1 MYDASGSSMRSMVNC
16 RPVPPAAAPTA
27 PASSAAQTSERSPG
41 VPLLLMPLGAKRK
54 TRLPSV
60 YAVRVPGTSH
70 YRRLRSFGA
79 EQGQPTEGKKA
90 TVLGRGAT
98 RVHRLSVH
106 SPAAVVRNCN
116 AACCG
121 KEACNLTCP
130 ATGVRATCATAKEK
144 KMLRNILVF

>member
-98 RVHRLSVH
+98 RVHRLSTLLLLSCVIVMLH
-106 SPAAVVRNCN
+106 AVER
-116 AACCG
+116 
-121 KEACNLTCP
+121 K
-130 ATGVRATCATAKEK
+130 RATLPVRRRA
-144 KMLRNILVF
+144 